1 MDITQLRTHKHKS
14 LDLRGR
20 TLTVTVGST
29 DPVTFSVHEHLIC
42 RTSDYFKTAMK
53 AYWDT
58 STSGS
63 VTLKEE
69 DPEVFEVYL
78 HWLYCETL
86 PVRNDSPGQEGNN
99 EYIQLAQAYV
109 LGEMLQDVNF
119 KDAVLD
125 AILIKS
131 RSTASDG
138 LCWYPVGPAIRC
150 IYEGTPESS
159 AARRLLVD
167 MYTCHGHEEWLT
179 EWANEDDLPK
189 QFLLDL
195 AIAALKK
202 RPQPP
207 ESLAEKVGTCE
218 YHEHLP
224 GSNSCYMY
232 FSVSKRAEVV
242 HIASCDT
249 E

>member
-20 TLTVTVGST
+20 ALTVTVGST
-29 DPVTFSVHEHLIC
+29 TPVTFSVHEHLIC
-42 RTSDYFKTAMK
+42 RNSDYFKTAMK
-53 AYWDT
+53 AYWKS

-86 PVRNDSPGQEGNN
+86 PVQNDSPGQEGNI
-99 EYIQLAQAYV
+99 EYEQLAKAYA

-125 AILIKS
+125 AIMIKS
-131 RSTASDG
+131 RSKASDG
-138 LCWYPVGPAIRC
+138 RCWYPIGPAIRY

-167 MYTCHGHEEWLT
+167 MYTYQGRGEWLT
-179 EWANEDDLPK
+179 EWVNKDDLPK
-189 QFLLDL
+189 EFLLDL
-195 AIAALKK
+195 AIAALNK
-202 RPQPP
+202 RPQP
-207 ESLAEKVGTCE
+207 LAHKKGSCE

-224 GSNSCYMY
+224 DPNSCYMNG
-232 FSVSKRAEVV
+232 SASKRGEAV
-242 HIASCDT
+242 HIASYDA

>member
-1 MDITQLRTHKHKS
+1 MKS
-14 LDLRGR
+14 
-20 TLTVTVGST
+20 
-29 DPVTFSVHEHLIC
+29 
-42 RTSDYFKTAMK
+42 
-53 AYWDT
+53 YWET

-86 PVRNDSPGQEGNN
+86 PVKNDSPGHEGNI
-99 EYIQLAQAYV
+99 EYVQLAKAYA

-125 AILIKS
+125 AISIKS
-131 RSTASDG
+131 CSKASDG
-138 LCWYPVGPAIRC
+138 QRWFPLGPAIRC
-150 IYEGTPESS
+150 IYEGTPGSS

-167 MYTCHGHEEWLT
+167 MYTYHGNGNWLT
-179 EWANEDDLPK
+179 DWANEDDLPK

-195 AIAALKK
+195 AVAALTK
-202 RPQPP
+202 RPRPP
-207 ESLAEKVGTCE
+207 DFLSRKIGTCD

-224 GSNSCYMY
+224 DPNSCYLNC
-232 FSVSKRAEVV
+232 SVSKRGEAVHLASYDAE
-242 HIASCDT
+242 
-249 E
+249 

>member
-1 MDITQLRTHKHKS
+1 M
-14 LDLRGR
+14 
-20 TLTVTVGST
+20 VGST
-29 DPVTFSVHEHLIC
+29 TPVTFSVHEHLIC
-42 RTSDYFKTAMK
+42 RTSDYFKRAMK
-53 AYWDT
+53 AYWET

-86 PVRNDSPGQEGNN
+86 PVQNDSPGQEGNT
-99 EYIQLAQAYV
+99 EYVQLAKAYA

-131 RSTASDG
+131 QSEASDG
-138 LCWYPVGPAIRC
+138 RNWYPVGPAIRC

-167 MYTCHGHEEWLT
+167 MYTYHGHGDWLT
-179 EWANEDDLPK
+179 EWASKDDLPK

-195 AIAALKK
+195 AIAALQK
-202 RPQPP
+202 RPRPP
-207 ESLAEKVGTCE
+207 ESLAHKAGTCE

-224 GSNSCYMY
+224 DPNSCYVNC
-232 FSVSKRAEVV
+232 SVLKRGEAA
-242 HIASCDT
+242 HIASCDA